1 MPSEKLSHTSP
12 GFPLNM
18 LKQKASAQHWM
29 HYQTVRFSRHVASSQ
44 SVYAAECR
52 PHLQPN
58 DFWELLSYPSC
69 SETTAINLSV
79 IKNWFT

>member
-1 MPSEKLSHTSP
+1 MPSEKLSHMSP
-12 GFPLNM
+12 GFPLDM
-18 LKQKASAQHWM
+18 LKQKNLSAQRWM

-44 SVYAAECR
+44 SVYATESR

-69 SETTAINLSV
+69 SETTAINL
-79 IKNWFT
+79 